1 MKMKRIERKRRG
13 ARKIMVPQLLETG
26 GLKRR
31 IAEIKKRKEGLY
43 RGFKRF

>member
-1 MKMKRIERKRRG
+1 MKMKRIQRKRRG
-13 ARKIMVPQLLETG
+13 VKKIMVPQLLGTG

-43 RGFKRF
+43 RRFKRI